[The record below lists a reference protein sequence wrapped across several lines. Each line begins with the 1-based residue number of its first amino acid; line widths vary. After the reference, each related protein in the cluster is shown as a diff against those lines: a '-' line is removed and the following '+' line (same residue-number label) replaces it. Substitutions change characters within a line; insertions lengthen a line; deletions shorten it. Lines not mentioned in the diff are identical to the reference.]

1 MFDLAELRE
10 LAAESVLEE
19 QRRGTLVLDI
29 RHWKQFASFHLPGS
43 LQIGLSGSFASW
55 SAIMIEPKRRLLLV
69 VEGANDAREAQ
80 IRLARVGIE
89 GVIGYL
95 LADGM
100 RWRDAKLPL
109 EEIAIL
115 GNELLHEWR
124 QQNAP
129 FKIVDVRSRAEWLK
143 DHLAGSS
150 CEPLQE
156 LDRLS
161 ASRLAQD
168 SKPAIIYCREGY
180 RAMIA
185 ASLLLRHGL
194 REVMVLPGG
203 IEMQLT
209 DELTLSPG
217 IRIEQFDRVTQG

>member
-1 MFDLAELRE
+1 
-10 LAAESVLEE
+10 
-19 QRRGTLVLDI
+19 
-29 RHWKQFASFHLPGS
+29 
-43 LQIGLSGSFASW
+43 
-55 SAIMIEPKRRLLLV
+55 
-69 VEGANDAREAQ
+69 
-80 IRLARVGIE
+80 VGIE

-95 LADGM
+95 LADEVK
-100 RWRDAKLPL
+100 WRESKLPL
-109 EEIAIL
+109 EEVAIL
-115 GNELLHEWR
+115 GSEDLHEWR

-156 LDRLS
+156 LSEVS
-161 ASRLAQD
+161 ASRLGQD
-168 SKPAIIYCREGY
+168 SKAAIICCREGY

-194 REVMVLPGG
+194 REVRVLPGG

-209 DELTLSPG
+209 TKLTLSPQ
-217 IRIEQFDRVTQG
+217 IQVEQFDTVTQG

>member
-1 MFDLAELRE
+1 MFDRVELCE
-10 LAAESVLEE
+10 LAVEGVIEE

-29 RHWKQFASFHLPGS
+29 RDWRHFASFHLPGS
-43 LQIGLSGSFASW
+43 LQIGLSGPFASW
-55 SAIMIEPKRRLLLV
+55 SAVMIEPEQRLLLV

-80 IRLARVGIE
+80 SRLARVGIE

-95 LADGM
+95 LADEV
-100 RWRDAKLPL
+100 RWRESKLPL

-115 GNELLHEWR
+115 STEDFHECR
-124 QQNAP
+124 RQNAP
-129 FKIVDVRSRAEWLK
+129 FKIVDIRSRAEWLK
-143 DHLAGSS
+143 DHLASSS

-156 LDRLS
+156 LDGLS
-161 ASRLAQD
+161 ASRLVQD
-168 SKPAIIYCREGY
+168 SKPAIIFCREGY

-194 REVMVLPGG
+194 REIRVLAGG

-209 DELTLSPG
+209 DELALSPG
-217 IRIEQFDRVTQG
+217 FELSSSIT